1 MSPRREGLRFC
12 ALFSLYAVAA
22 FALLYAGQNAVVAP
36 LNRSLARLAQWCLA
50 AVGITATAAGPI
62 VTVPG
67 FAVEIRNSCNAI
79 YEIGLYAAA
88 VWAYPATARERLV
101 GTAVGAAVLS
111 IVNALR
117 VFGLI
122 ALGVYARDW
131 FEVAHLYAWQLVF
144 LAVVAACWLGWA
156 LRLREVA

>member
-1 MSPRREGLRFC
+1 M
-12 ALFSLYAVAA
+12 
-22 FALLYAGQNAVVAP
+22 
-36 LNRSLARLAQWCLA
+36 
-50 AVGITATAAGPI
+50 
-62 VTVPG
+62 TVPG

-144 LAVVAACWLGWA
+144 LAVVAACWLGWV